1 MSYRV
6 EVLPAAGRDL
16 ARLPAGVQE
25 RILAHLFALREDPR
39 PPGSAGLA
47 GKPAG
52 RRKLRVGAYRVVYT
66 VKDEALVV
74 LVIAV
79 GHRSRVYKQA
89 ERRE

>member
-1 MSYRV
+1 LAG
-6 EVLPAAGRDL
+6 LPPEQRSRLGRGIDAL
-16 ARLPAGVQE
+16 AQ
-25 RILAHLFALREDPR
+25 DPR

-66 VKDEALVV
+66 VEDEALVV
-74 LVIAV
+74 LVVAV

-89 ERRE
+89 DRRE